1 MVARKLHRSP
11 TKFNLPNV
19 IHYNEQMTSRTTVAI
34 AVPLEA
40 ELVDQIRAVDPSV
53 TVLYEPDLLPPERY
67 PADHAGD
74 PAFKRTD
81 EQEERYW
88 AMLNRAEVLYGF
100 PNESPAG
107 LARIARDNPG
117 LQWIHA
123 MAAGAG
129 GAVKASGLSQDVL
142 QKFKITTSA
151 GVHALPLAEFAA
163 LGILNGFKRTSELAQ
178 DQAAK
183 AWPTLRVPTRLVNG
197 SNLAISGL
205 GEIGLETARIARALG
220 MKVSGTKRTVEPL
233 EGIEQVVDNAGLP
246 ALLATADAVVNTLP
260 GTEYTEKLFNRQLF
274 AAMKPGTTF
283 VNVGRGT
290 VVDEDAL
297 LEALDNGQVGY
308 ACLDVFAVEPL
319 PQDSPLWNHPRVM
332 VSPHTSALS
341 AAENRLITERFCS
354 NLRTFLD
361 GGDLPH
367 LVDTVHF
374 Y

>member
-1 MVARKLHRSP
+1 MMN
-11 TKFNLPNV
+11 T
-19 IHYNEQMTSRTTVAI
+19 MTLKTTVAV

-40 ELVDQIRAVDPSV
+40 ELVERIRAVDPSV
-53 TVLYEPDLLPPERY
+53 TVLYDPGLLPPERF
-67 PADHAGD
+67 PADHSGD
-74 PAFKRTD
+74 PGFRRTP

-88 AMLNRAEVLYGF
+88 DMLNSAQIIYGF

-107 LARIARDNPG
+107 LARIARSNPH
-117 LQWIHA
+117 LEWIHA

-129 GAVKASGLSQDVL
+129 GAVKASGLDAETL
-142 QKFKITTSA
+142 RKFKVTTSA
-151 GVHALPLAEFAA
+151 GVHALPLAEFGA
-163 LGILNGFKRTSELAQ
+163 LGILNGFKRSAELAQ

-183 AWPTLRVPTRLVNG
+183 VWPELRTPTRLVNG
-197 SNLAISGL
+197 SHLVITGL

-220 MKVSGTKRTVEPL
+220 MTVSGTKRTVEPID
-233 EGIEQVVDNAGLP
+233 GIEEVADNDGLAG
-246 ALLATADAVVNTLP
+246 LLATADAVVNTLP
-260 GTEYTEKLFNRQLF
+260 GTPYTERLFTREVF
-274 AAMKPGTTF
+274 AAMKPATVF

-290 VVDEDAL
+290 VVDEEAL
-297 LEALDNGQVGY
+297 LEALGNGQVSY

-319 PQDSPLWNHPRVM
+319 PQDSPLWSHPNVM

-341 AAENRLITERFCS
+341 AAENRLIAERFCS

-361 GGDLPH
+361 GGELPH

>member
-1 MVARKLHRSP
+1 MLATRQYS
-11 TKFNLPNV
+11 
-19 IHYNEQMTSRTTVAI
+19 EQMTSPKTVAI

-40 ELVDQIRAVDPSV
+40 EFVDRIRAVDPSI
-53 TVLYEPDLLPPERY
+53 TVLYQPDLLPPERF

-74 PAFKRTD
+74 PAFERTP

-88 AMLNRAEVLYGF
+88 AMLGRAEVLYGF

-107 LARIARDNPG
+107 LARIARENPA
-117 LQWIHA
+117 LEWIHA

-129 GAVKASGLSQDVL
+129 GAVKASGLGQDLL
-142 QKFKITTSA
+142 QKFRITTSA

-163 LGILNGFKRTSELAQ
+163 MGILNGFKRSAELAQ

-183 AWPTLRVPTRLVNG
+183 AWPDLRVPTRLVNG
-197 SNLAISGL
+197 SNLVISGL
-205 GEIGLETARIARALG
+205 GEIGLETARIATALG
-220 MKVSGTKRTVEPL
+220 MNVSGSKRTVEPI
-233 EGIEQVVDNAGLP
+233 EGIHRVVDNAGLSG
-246 ALLATADAVVNTLP
+246 LLATADAVVNTLP
-260 GTEYTEKLFNRQLF
+260 GTEYTEKLFNRELF

-290 VVDEDAL
+290 VVDEEAL

-319 PQDSPLWNHPRVM
+319 PQDSPLWSHPRVM

-354 NLRTFLD
+354 NLRAFLD

-367 LVDTVHF
+367 VVDPIHF

>member
-1 MVARKLHRSP
+1 
-11 TKFNLPNV
+11 
-19 IHYNEQMTSRTTVAI
+19 MTTQTTVAI

-40 ELVDQIRAVDPSV
+40 EFVERIRAVDPSV
-53 TVLYEPDLLPPERY
+53 TVLYEPELLPPERF
-67 PADHAGD
+67 PADHSGD
-74 PAFKRTD
+74 PDFRRTP

-88 AMLNRAEVLYGF
+88 AMLNSAQVLYGF

-107 LARIARDNPG
+107 LARIAGSNPH
-117 LQWIHA
+117 LEWIQA

-129 GAVKASGLSQDVL
+129 GAVKASGLDARTL
-142 QKFKITTSA
+142 QKFKVTTSA

-163 LGILNGFKRTSELAQ
+163 LGILNGFKRSAELAQ
-178 DQAAK
+178 DQAARI
-183 AWPTLRVPTRLVNG
+183 WPELRTPTRLVSG
-197 SNLAISGL
+197 SRLVITGL

-220 MKVSGTKRTVEPL
+220 MTVSGTKRTVEPID
-233 EGIEQVVDNAGLP
+233 GIEEVADNAGL
-246 ALLATADAVVNTLP
+246 AGLLATADAVVNTLP
-260 GTEYTEKLFNRQLF
+260 GTPHTEKLFNRAVF
-274 AAMKPGTTF
+274 AAMKPGTVF

-290 VVDEDAL
+290 VVDEEALLDAL
-297 LEALDNGQVGY
+297 GNGQVSY

-319 PQDSPLWNHPRVM
+319 PRDSPLWNHPRVM

-341 AAENRLITERFCS
+341 AAENRLISERFCT

-361 GGDLPH
+361 GGELPH

>member
-1 MVARKLHRSP
+1 MMNTMT
-11 TKFNLPNV
+11 TK
-19 IHYNEQMTSRTTVAI
+19 TTVAI

-40 ELVDQIRAVDPSV
+40 ELVERIRAVDPSI
-53 TVLYEPDLLPPERY
+53 TVRYEPELLPPERF
-67 PADHAGD
+67 PADHSGD
-74 PAFKRTD
+74 PDFRRTP

-88 AMLNRAEVLYGF
+88 DMLNGAEVLYGF

-107 LARIARDNPG
+107 LARVAGSNPH
-117 LQWIHA
+117 LRWIHA

-129 GAVKASGLSQDVL
+129 GAVKASGLDAAAL
-142 QKFKITTSA
+142 EKFQVTTSA

-163 LGILNGFKRTSELAQ
+163 LGILNGFKRSAELAQ
-178 DQAAK
+178 DQAARI
-183 AWPTLRVPTRLVNG
+183 WPELRTPTRLVSG
-197 SNLAISGL
+197 SRLVITGL

-220 MKVSGTKRTVEPL
+220 MTVSGTKRTVEPID
-233 EGIEQVVDNAGLP
+233 GIDEVADSDGLAGL
-246 ALLATADAVVNTLP
+246 LASADAVVNTLP
-260 GTEYTEKLFNRQLF
+260 GTPYTERLFNREVF
-274 AAMKPGTTF
+274 AAMKPGTVF

-297 LEALDNGQVGY
+297 LEALDNGQVSY

-319 PQDSPLWNHPRVM
+319 PQDSRLWNHPKVM

-341 AAENRLITERFCS
+341 AAENRLIAERFCS

-361 GGDLPH
+361 GGELPH

>member
-1 MVARKLHRSP
+1 MNS
-11 TKFNLPNV
+11 
-19 IHYNEQMTSRTTVAI
+19 MTPKTTVAI

-40 ELVDQIRAVDPSV
+40 ELVQRIRAVDPSV
-53 TVLYEPDLLPPERY
+53 TVLYEPELLPPERF
-67 PADHAGD
+67 PADHSGD
-74 PAFKRTD
+74 PEFRRTP

-88 AMLNRAEVLYGF
+88 DMLGRAQVLYGI

-107 LARIARDNPG
+107 LARVAGSNPH
-117 LQWIHA
+117 LEWIHA

-129 GAVKASGLSQDVL
+129 GAVKASGLDAAAL
-142 QKFKITTSA
+142 QKFKVTTSA

-163 LGILNGFKRTSELAQ
+163 LGILNGFKRSAEMAQ
-178 DQAAK
+178 DQAGRV
-183 AWPTLRVPTRLVNG
+183 WPELRTPTRLVNG
-197 SNLAISGL
+197 SHLVVTGL

-220 MKVSGTKRTVEPL
+220 MTVSGTKRSVEPI
-233 EGIEQVVDNAGLP
+233 EGIQEVAGNDGL
-246 ALLATADAVVNTLP
+246 AGLLATADAVVNTLP
-260 GTEYTEKLFNRQLF
+260 GTPYTERLFSREVF
-274 AAMKPGTTF
+274 AAMKPGTVM

-297 LEALDNGQVGY
+297 LEALDNGQVSY

-319 PQDSPLWNHPRVM
+319 PQDSPLWHHPRVM

-361 GGDLPH
+361 GGELPH
-367 LVDTVHF
+367 VVDPVHF

>member
-1 MVARKLHRSP
+1 MMN
-11 TKFNLPNV
+11 T
-19 IHYNEQMTSRTTVAI
+19 MTTQTTVAI

-40 ELVDQIRAVDPSV
+40 EFVERIRAVDPSV

-74 PAFKRTD
+74 PAFRRTP

-88 AMLNRAEVLYGF
+88 DMLNKAQVLYGF

-107 LARIARDNPG
+107 LARIAESSAH
-117 LQWIHA
+117 LEWIHA

-129 GAVKASGLSQDVL
+129 GAVKASGLDAQAL
-142 QKFKITTSA
+142 QKLKVTTSA

-163 LGILNGFKRTSELAQ
+163 LGILNGFKRSAELAQ
-178 DQAAK
+178 DQAARN
-183 AWPTLRVPTRLVNG
+183 WPEIRTPTRLVNG
-197 SNLAISGL
+197 SHLVITGL
-205 GEIGLETARIARALG
+205 GEIGVETARIARALG
-220 MKVSGTKRTVEPL
+220 MSVSGTKRTVEPL
-233 EGIEQVVDNAGLP
+233 DGIQEVTDNHGLP
-246 ALLATADAVVNTLP
+246 GLLATADAVVNTLP
-260 GTEYTEKLFNRQLF
+260 GTPSTEKLFNRDVF
-274 AAMKPGTTF
+274 AAMKPGTVF

-290 VVDEDAL
+290 VVDEEAL
-297 LEALDNGQVGY
+297 LEALGNGQVSY

-319 PQDSPLWNHPRVM
+319 PADSPLWSHPKVM

-341 AAENRLITERFCS
+341 AAENRLIAERFCS

-361 GGDLPH
+361 GGELPH

>member
-1 MVARKLHRSP
+1 MNS
-11 TKFNLPNV
+11 
-19 IHYNEQMTSRTTVAI
+19 MTPITTVAI

-74 PAFKRTD
+74 PAFQRTA

-88 AMLNRAEVLYGF
+88 DMLNSAQVLYGF
-100 PNESPAG
+100 PNESPSG
-107 LARIARDNPG
+107 LARVAVENG
-117 LQWIHA
+117 HLQWIHA

-129 GAVKASGLSQDVL
+129 GAVKASGLDREVL
-142 QKFKITTSA
+142 QKFKVTTSA
-151 GVHALPLAEFAA
+151 GVHALPLAEFATM
-163 LGILNGFKRTSELAQ
+163 GILNGFKRTAELVR
-178 DQAAK
+178 DQEAK
-183 AWPTLRVPTRLVNG
+183 AWPALRTPTRLVSG
-197 SNLAISGL
+197 SRLVIAGL
-205 GEIGLETARIARALG
+205 GEIGLETARLARALG
-220 MKVSGTKRTVEPL
+220 MQVSGTKRTLEPL
-233 EGIEQVVDNAGLP
+233 EGIAEVAGNDALP
-246 ALLATADAVVNTLP
+246 RLLATADAVVNTLP
-260 GTEYTEKLFNRQLF
+260 GTPYTENLFNRGVF
-274 AAMKPGTTF
+274 AAMKPGAVF

-290 VVDEDAL
+290 VVDEEAL
-297 LEALDNGQVGY
+297 LEALDNGQVSY

-319 PQDSPLWNHPRVM
+319 PQDSPLWRHPKVL

-361 GGDLPH
+361 GGELPH
-367 LVDTVHF
+367 LVDTIHF

>member
-1 MVARKLHRSP
+1 MLASRQYS
-11 TKFNLPNV
+11 
-19 IHYNEQMTSRTTVAI
+19 EQMTSPKTVAI

-40 ELVDQIRAVDPSV
+40 ELVDQIRAVDPSI
-53 TVLYEPDLLPPERY
+53 TVLYEPSLLPPERF

-74 PAFKRTD
+74 PAFQRTP
-81 EQEERYW
+81 EQDERYW
-88 AMLNRAEVLYGF
+88 AMLGRAEVLYGF

-107 LARIARDNPG
+107 LARIARDNPA
-117 LQWIHA
+117 LEWIHA

-129 GAVKASGLSQDVL
+129 GAVRASGLGQDVL
-142 QKFKITTSA
+142 QKFRITTSA

-163 LGILNGFKRTSELAQ
+163 MGILNGFKRSAELAQ

-183 AWPTLRVPTRLVNG
+183 AWPELRVPTRLVNG
-197 SNLAISGL
+197 SNLVISGL

-220 MKVSGTKRTVEPL
+220 MNVSGTKRTVEPIG
-233 EGIEQVVDNAGLP
+233 GIHQVVDNAGLP
-246 ALLATADAVVNTLP
+246 GLLATADAVVNTLP
-260 GTEYTEKLFNRQLF
+260 GTEYTEKLFNRELF

-297 LEALDNGQVGY
+297 LEALEGGQVGY

-319 PQDSPLWNHPRVM
+319 PQDSPLWSHPRVM

-354 NLRTFLD
+354 NLRAFLD

>member
-1 MVARKLHRSP
+1 MMNS
-11 TKFNLPNV
+11 
-19 IHYNEQMTSRTTVAI
+19 MTTETTVAI

-40 ELVDQIRAVDPSV
+40 EFVERIRAVDPSV
-53 TVLYEPDLLPPERY
+53 TVLYEPDLLPPERF

-74 PAFKRTD
+74 PDFKRTP

-88 AMLNRAEVLYGF
+88 EMLGKADVLYGF

-107 LARIARDNPG
+107 LARIAKENPR

-129 GAVKASGLSQDVL
+129 GAVKASGLDAGTL
-142 QKFKITTSA
+142 NKFKVTTSA

-163 LGILNGFKRTSELAQ
+163 LGILNGFKRTAELAQ

-183 AWPTLRVPTRLVNG
+183 VWPELRIPTKLVNG
-197 SNLAISGL
+197 STLVVTGL

-220 MKVSGTKRTVEPL
+220 MKVSGTKRSVEPID
-233 EGIEQVVDNAGLP
+233 GIEEVVDNSGLAGL
-246 ALLATADAVVNTLP
+246 LSSADAVVNTLP
-260 GTEYTEKLFNRQLF
+260 GTPYTEKLFSREVF
-274 AAMKPGTTF
+274 AAMKPGTVF

-297 LEALDNGQVGY
+297 LEALENGQVAY

-341 AAENRLITERFCS
+341 AAENRLIAERFCS

-361 GGDLPH
+361 GGELPH

>member
-1 MVARKLHRSP
+1 MMN
-11 TKFNLPNV
+11 T
-19 IHYNEQMTSRTTVAI
+19 MTSETIVAI

-40 ELVDQIRAVDPSV
+40 ELVDRLRAVDPSV
-53 TVLYEPDLLPPERY
+53 TVLYEPDLLPPERF
-67 PADHAGD
+67 PADHSGD
-74 PAFKRTD
+74 PAFRRTA
-81 EQEERYW
+81 EQEDRYW
-88 AMLNRAEVLYGF
+88 SMLNRAQVLYGL

-107 LARIARDNPG
+107 LARIARENPH
-117 LQWIHA
+117 LQWVHC

-129 GAVKASGLSQDVL
+129 GAVKASGLDQETL
-142 QKFKITTSA
+142 QKFKVTTSA

-163 LGILNGFKRTSELAQ
+163 LGILNGFKRSAELAQ

-183 AWPTLRVPTRLVNG
+183 VWPQLRTPTRLVSG
-197 SNLAISGL
+197 SKLVVAGL

-220 MKVSGTKRTVEPL
+220 MKVSGTKRTVEPI
-233 EGIEQVVDNAGLP
+233 EGIEQVSDNDGLAG
-246 ALLATADAVVNTLP
+246 LLATADAVVNTLP
-260 GTEYTEKLFNRQLF
+260 GTPYTEGLFSREAF
-274 AAMKPGTTF
+274 SAMKPRTVF

-290 VVDEDAL
+290 VVDEEAL
-297 LEALDNGQVGY
+297 LEALDNGQLSY

-319 PQDSPLWNHPRVM
+319 PQESPLWNHPNVM

-341 AAENRLITERFCS
+341 AAENRLIAERFAS

>member
-1 MVARKLHRSP
+1 MMN
-11 TKFNLPNV
+11 T
-19 IHYNEQMTSRTTVAI
+19 MTTQTTVAI

-40 ELVDQIRAVDPSV
+40 ELVDRIRAVDPSV
-53 TVLYEPDLLPPERY
+53 TVLYEPDLLPPERF
-67 PADHAGD
+67 PADHSGD
-74 PAFKRTD
+74 PDFKRTPA
-81 EQEERYW
+81 QEEQYW
-88 AMLNRAEVLYGF
+88 DMLSKAQVLYGL

-107 LARIARDNPG
+107 LARIARENPR
-117 LQWIHA
+117 LQWVHA

-129 GAVKASGLSQDVL
+129 GAVKASGLDPETLS
-142 QKFKITTSA
+142 KFKVTTSA

-163 LGILNGFKRTSELAQ
+163 LGILNGFKRSAELVQ

-183 AWPTLRVPTRLVNG
+183 MWPELRTPTRLVSG
-197 SNLAISGL
+197 STLVVTGL

-220 MKVSGTKRTVEPL
+220 MKVSGTKRTVEPI
-233 EGIEQVVDNAGLP
+233 EGIEQVAGNDGL
-246 ALLATADAVVNTLP
+246 ARLLATADAVVNTLP
-260 GTEYTEKLFNRQLF
+260 GTPFTEKLFNRDAF
-274 AAMKPGTTF
+274 AAMKPGTVF

-290 VVDEDAL
+290 VVDEEAL
-297 LEALDNGQVGY
+297 LEALNNGQVSY

-319 PQDSPLWNHPRVM
+319 PQDSPLWEHPKVL

-367 LVDTVHF
+367 LVDPVHF

>member
-1 MVARKLHRSP
+1 MMN
-11 TKFNLPNV
+11 T
-19 IHYNEQMTSRTTVAI
+19 MTTQTTVAI

-40 ELVDQIRAVDPSV
+40 ELVERIRAVDPSV
-53 TVLYEPDLLPPERY
+53 TVLYEPELLPPERF

-74 PAFKRTD
+74 PDFRRTP

-88 AMLNRAEVLYGF
+88 DMLNKAQVLYGL

-107 LARIARDNPG
+107 LARIARSNPR
-117 LQWIHA
+117 LEWIHA

-129 GAVKASGLSQDVL
+129 GAVKASGLDAATL
-142 QKFKITTSA
+142 QKFKVTTSA

-163 LGILNGFKRTSELAQ
+163 LGILNGFKRSAELAQ

-183 AWPTLRVPTRLVNG
+183 LWPELRTPTRLVNG
-197 SNLAISGL
+197 SRLVVTGL

-220 MKVSGTKRTVEPL
+220 MIVSGTKRTVEPID
-233 EGIEQVVDNAGLP
+233 GIDVVTDNDGLAGLLG
-246 ALLATADAVVNTLP
+246 AADAVVNTLP
-260 GTEYTEKLFNRQLF
+260 GTPYTEKLFSREVF
-274 AAMKPGTTF
+274 AAMKPGTVF

-290 VVDEDAL
+290 VVDEEAL
-297 LEALDNGQVGY
+297 LEALGNGQVSY

-319 PQDSPLWNHPRVM
+319 PQDSPLWTHPRVM

-341 AAENRLITERFCS
+341 AAENRLIAERFCS
-354 NLRTFLD
+354 NLRTYLD
-361 GGDLPH
+361 GGELPH

>member
-1 MVARKLHRSP
+1 MMNS
-11 TKFNLPNV
+11 
-19 IHYNEQMTSRTTVAI
+19 MTTETTVAI

-40 ELVDQIRAVDPSV
+40 EFVDRIRAVDPSV
-53 TVLYEPDLLPPERY
+53 TILYEPDLLPPERF

-74 PAFKRTD
+74 PNFRRTP

-88 AMLNRAEVLYGF
+88 EMLGKADVLYGF

-107 LARIARDNPG
+107 LARIAKENAR

-129 GAVKASGLSQDVL
+129 GAVKASGLDAGTL
-142 QKFKITTSA
+142 NKFRVTTSA

-163 LGILNGFKRTSELAQ
+163 MGILNGFKRTAELAQ

-183 AWPTLRVPTRLVNG
+183 VWPELRIPTKLVNG
-197 SNLAISGL
+197 SSLVVTGL

-220 MKVSGTKRTVEPL
+220 MKVSGTKRSVEPI
-233 EGIEQVVDNAGLP
+233 EGIEEVADNNGLAGL
-246 ALLATADAVVNTLP
+246 LTSADAVVNTLP
-260 GTEYTEKLFNRQLF
+260 GTRYTEKLFNRGVF
-274 AAMKPGTTF
+274 AAMKPGTVF

-297 LEALDNGQVGY
+297 LEALENGQVAY

-341 AAENRLITERFCS
+341 AAENRLIAERFCS

-361 GGDLPH
+361 GGELPH

>member
-1 MVARKLHRSP
+1 MM
-11 TKFNLPNV
+11 N
-19 IHYNEQMTSRTTVAI
+19 IMTTETTVAI

-40 ELVDQIRAVDPSV
+40 EFVERIRAVDPSV
-53 TVLYEPDLLPPERY
+53 TVLYEPDLLPPERF

-74 PAFKRTD
+74 PDFKRTP
-81 EQEERYW
+81 EQEDRYW
-88 AMLNRAEVLYGF
+88 EMLGKADVLYGF
-100 PNESPAG
+100 PNESPSG
-107 LARIARDNPG
+107 LARIAKENPR

-129 GAVKASGLSQDVL
+129 GAVKASGLDAATL
-142 QKFKITTSA
+142 NKFKVTTSA
-151 GVHALPLAEFAA
+151 GVHALPLAEFAVM
-163 LGILNGFKRTSELAQ
+163 GILNGFKRTAELAQ

-183 AWPTLRVPTRLVNG
+183 AWPELRTPTRLVNG
-197 SNLAISGL
+197 SSLVITGL

-220 MKVSGTKRTVEPL
+220 MRVSGTKRTVEPID
-233 EGIEQVVDNAGLP
+233 GIEEVADNSGLAGL
-246 ALLATADAVVNTLP
+246 LSSADAVVNTLP
-260 GTEYTEKLFNRQLF
+260 GTPYTEKFFNREVF
-274 AAMKPGTTF
+274 AAMKPGTVF

-297 LEALDNGQVGY
+297 LEALENGQVSY

-341 AAENRLITERFCS
+341 AAENRLIAERFCS

-361 GGDLPH
+361 GGELPH

>member
-1 MVARKLHRSP
+1 MMN
-11 TKFNLPNV
+11 T
-19 IHYNEQMTSRTTVAI
+19 MTFETTVAI

-40 ELVDQIRAVDPSV
+40 ELVDRIRAVDPSI
-53 TVLYEPDLLPPERY
+53 TVLHDPELLPPERF
-67 PADHAGD
+67 PADHSGD
-74 PAFKRTD
+74 PGFKRTPG
-81 EQEERYW
+81 QEERYW
-88 AMLNRAEVLYGF
+88 AMLNQAQVLFGF

-107 LARIARDNPG
+107 LARIARENAR
-117 LQWIHA
+117 LQWVHA

-129 GAVKASGLSQDVL
+129 GAVKASGLDQQTL
-142 QKFKITTSA
+142 QKFKVTTSA

-163 LGILNGFKRTSELAQ
+163 LGILNGFKRSAELAQ
-178 DQAAK
+178 DQAVK
-183 AWPTLRVPTRLVNG
+183 VWPELRTPTRLVSG
-197 SNLAISGL
+197 STLVVTGL

-220 MKVSGTKRTVEPL
+220 MRVSGTKRTVGPID
-233 EGIEQVVDNAGLP
+233 GIGQVADNDGLP
-246 ALLATADAVVNTLP
+246 GLLSSADAVVNTLP
-260 GTEYTEKLFNRQLF
+260 GTPFTERLFSREIF
-274 AAMKPGTTF
+274 AAMKPGTVF

-297 LEALDNGQVGY
+297 LEALDNGQVSY
-308 ACLDVFAVEPL
+308 ACLDVFEVEPL
-319 PQDSPLWNHPRVM
+319 PQNSPLWNHPKVM

-341 AAENRLITERFCS
+341 AAENRLIAERFCG